1 MTPAEKRYFKR
12 HYGSE
17 SNTLTHLYDAINLQK
32 AYDEEA
38 IKAQFPGKVSTNLKV
53 YKFQLEQL
61 LLKSLASHRH
71 FSTTTNK
78 IRMGLEHCDILIEKN
93 LLQMAEKQLEKTKKL
108 CLQTESFTYL
118 PVILQKET
126 QLESIQSQ
134 GFSSNYTQR
143 IQEAEHYTQKILA
156 QQLESERLNT
166 IINLYL
172 DQDISFETG
181 DINTHLKELEAKSFK
196 KGLIPTHDKLIR
208 EITEA
213 IKAYLLRD
221 KMSSQKMD
229 AALEK
234 LKKNKALRQKI
245 PQVYLVCL
253 RCAIDN
259 GFRQKDYE
267 ATSTYINTGLRFSQ
281 KKEPLKS
288 QYYYFAAYEIKQQI
302 LTDQS
307 SSLFGATITKHEKIR
322 TEFEQEEDLPYLI
335 YLSWI
340 VIASII
346 NSKPKQGLKYLK
358 QIQNLPQDLISFAPA
373 LGQILAFIVHFE
385 TSNFQQMVLLLD
397 QVKAQKK
404 VSLPREEKRLY
415 SAFLT
420 FIDQLSTKP
429 KMAPE
434 IASKLLDEINE
445 QEKSTFHKVFQYLHL
460 DCWLQAIATESTFV
474 AALSSSV

>member
-1 MTPAEKRYFKR
+1 
-12 HYGSE
+12 
-17 SNTLTHLYDAINLQK
+17 
-32 AYDEEA
+32 
-38 IKAQFPGKVSTNLKV
+38 
-53 YKFQLEQL
+53 
-61 LLKSLASHRH
+61 
-71 FSTTTNK
+71 
-78 IRMGLEHCDILIEKN
+78 
-93 LLQMAEKQLEKTKKL
+93 
-108 CLQTESFTYL
+108 
-118 PVILQKET
+118 
-126 QLESIQSQ
+126 
-134 GFSSNYTQR
+134 
-143 IQEAEHYTQKILA
+143 
-156 QQLESERLNT
+156 
-166 IINLYL
+166 
-172 DQDISFETG
+172 
-181 DINTHLKELEAKSFK
+181 
-196 KGLIPTHDKLIR
+196 
-208 EITEA
+208 
-213 IKAYLLRD
+213 
-221 KMSSQKMD
+221 MD